1 MNLRLFAVITAL
13 VLGSAAP
20 AWSQIYT
27 ETTTRI
33 EPVIVAGEVVWLDPG
48 KSIVVRSR
56 GEDVS
61 YILGPNVALPPEVQ
75 IGSSV
80 TLQLQPGADGAM
92 VLRQITTTT
101 RTRPSSE
108 TTTTTTTTSRP
119 ISGEIVRL
127 EPGRNIVIRS
137 NGRETRY
144 ILSPNVILPAEVQ
157 IGSNATLQF
166 EHGPDGTS
174 LVKRV
179 TTTTVNDEGQVKR
192 TTEVTRTRPSG
203 ETMTTTSTTAGAMTG
218 EVVRLEPGKTIVLR
232 SDGRETRYTLAPNV
246 TLPAEIQVG
255 RTATVQYEPG
265 PDGTTLVKR
274 VTTTTLSPDGQMKE
288 TTEITRTHPTGDS
301 TRMTMSTLTGKVEAY
316 LPGRSVTVLD
326 QNGTR
331 VTYMLGSES
340 QFPSEVLMGKEVTI
354 YTVPK
359 EHGTRVVYEI
369 QRDGN
374 TIKIKAK
381 TKN

>member
-13 VLGSAAP
+13 VLANAAP

-33 EPVIVAGEVVWLDPG
+33 EPVIVAGDVVWLDPG

-61 YILGPNVALPPEVQ
+61 YVLGPNLALPPEVQ

-108 TTTTTTTTSRP
+108 TTTTTTRTTTRA
-119 ISGEIVRL
+119 ITGEVVRL

-144 ILSPNVILPAEVQ
+144 ILSPNVMMPAEIQ

-179 TTTTVNDEGQVKR
+179 TTTTV
-192 TTEVTRTRPSG
+192 
-203 ETMTTTSTTAGAMTG
+203 
-218 EVVRLEPGKTIVLR
+218 
-232 SDGRETRYTLAPNV
+232 
-246 TLPAEIQVG
+246 
-255 RTATVQYEPG
+255 
-265 PDGTTLVKR
+265 
-274 VTTTTLSPDGQMKE
+274 SPDGQMKE

-326 QNGTR
+326 QNGAR
-331 VTYMLGSES
+331 VTYMLSSES

-359 EHGTRVVYEI
+359 EHGARVVYEI
-369 QRDGN
+369 KRDGN

-381 TKN
+381 TKD